1 MLEWIPNNGNKNTT
15 KDSTYIKE
23 NMSEINDID
32 ELPESIFP
40 QIFKKMTNIN
50 VNSPAYCL
58 NIKKP
63 YVQTCF
69 FSLRG

>member
-40 QIFKKMTNIN
+40 QIFKKWPIST
-50 VNSPAYCL
+50 
-58 NIKKP
+58 
-63 YVQTCF
+63 
-69 FSLRG
+69 

>member
-32 ELPESIFP
+32 ELPEG
-40 QIFKKMTNIN
+40 
-50 VNSPAYCL
+50 
-58 NIKKP
+58 
-63 YVQTCF
+63 F
-69 FSLRG
+69 FSVNFETTDQF